1 MKDILRLAAALLLA
15 LSVLGAARGLAA
27 GFGDFGDMLEGQR
40 EAFDIDSVNDA
51 LSADAKKT
59 LGKLGV
65 DGAGDLDLSEKLS
78 FKKVMGLVLSAFFG
92 SVGRYGVLFVSIAGV
107 VLILSLFE
115 SLKSAYQNKSLDTV
129 FAFVGGAAICSLI
142 YQPFY
147 GAADGLAN
155 AVGQA
160 GDFMKALIPVFTALM
175 ASSGNA
181 GGAAVFSA
189 MLFLAVQLAA
199 GIASGIML
207 PLVNLYMAAG
217 VAASVS
223 GNVNLKHVTAFLRT
237 VVLWGTGLLLTVFSG
252 VLALQSIVA
261 GAADSVAKRSV
272 KFAVSSLIPVAGG
285 QLGDAV
291 DAMFA
296 SARMLK
302 SALGVFGIVAVFVI
316 LLSPFLVCAANYLI
330 VKLGSLLSAVS
341 GNEQAT
347 SVLEVMREGFG
358 MVLGICA
365 ALCVMFLFALALAVV
380 STGGT

>member
-1 MKDILRLAAALLLA
+1 MRGLLRLAAALVLA
-15 LSVLGAARGLAA
+15 LSVVPAVQSFAA
-27 GFGDFGDMLEGQR
+27 GLGDFGEMLEGQR
-40 EAFDIDSVNDA
+40 EAFDMDSVNDA
-51 LSADAKKT
+51 LSDDVKKA
-59 LGKLGV
+59 LGKLGI
-65 DGAGDLDLSEKLS
+65 DGADDLDLSEKLS
-78 FKKVMGLVLSAFFG
+78 FKKVMGLVLSSFLD

-107 VLILSLFE
+107 ILLLSLFE
-115 SLKSAYQNKSLDTV
+115 SLKSAYRNKSLDT
-129 FAFVGGAAICSLI
+129 AFTFIGGAALCSLI

-147 GAADGLAN
+147 SAAAGIAGAIG
-155 AVGQA
+155 GI

-175 ASSGNA
+175 ASSGSVS
-181 GGAAVFSA
+181 GAAVFSA

-199 GIASGIML
+199 AIAGGIML

-272 KFAVSSLIPVAGG
+272 KFAIGSLIPVAGS

-302 SALGVFGIVAVFVI
+302 SALGVFGIAAVFVT

-330 VKLGSLLSAVS
+330 VKLGALLSAVS

-347 SVLEVMREGFG
+347 GVLEVMREGFG

-365 ALCVMFLFALALAVV
+365 ALCVMFLFTLALAVV
-380 STGGT
+380 STGSA